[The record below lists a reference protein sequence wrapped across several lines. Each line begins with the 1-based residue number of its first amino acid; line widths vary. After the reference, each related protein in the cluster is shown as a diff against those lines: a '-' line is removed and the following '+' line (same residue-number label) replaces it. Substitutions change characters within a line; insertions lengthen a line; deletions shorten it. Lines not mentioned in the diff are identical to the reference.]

1 LHLVSYVLVYISY
14 MSDVEVNKMLPRRKG
29 VRSFSLKVGFRFCD
43 ENLGSRSLVGSVV
56 NELVMAFCLKRV
68 DLY

>member
-1 LHLVSYVLVYISY
+1 

-43 ENLGSRSLVGSVV
+43 ENLGSRSLAGSVV